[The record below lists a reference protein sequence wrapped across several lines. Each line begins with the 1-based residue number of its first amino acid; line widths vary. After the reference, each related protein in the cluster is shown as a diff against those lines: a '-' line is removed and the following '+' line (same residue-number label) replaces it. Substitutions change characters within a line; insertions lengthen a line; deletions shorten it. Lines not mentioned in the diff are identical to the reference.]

1 MSHKKTSR
9 FSIYTKQ
16 IVNTL
21 RRNPKFVGIL
31 ILAGIGTA
39 VLVATKAGTFSI
51 ALQPELG
58 STSGCAEKITDNSAT
73 EPSSN
78 NAVRFGTGSGCVV
91 VPPPPSDN
99 NKFTF
104 AVVPDTQNEIGYT
117 GNYYNFTNRWN
128 WLINNR
134 QSLNLKYI
142 FQVGDVN
149 NWAGKICETATGDPN
164 CSGITNYDQ
173 SSEGLKILENAGM
186 PYLITPGNHD
196 TAAVRAD
203 GNACQDTKPNP
214 SNGIAYKP
222 SCPGS
227 SASVQVRNM
236 SSWEKTFPK
245 SRYPGIVTLCDE
257 FNANRDR
264 LMTKGAPAGMSSS
277 SIDHPQ
283 WMSNY
288 CASHNNTDNAY
299 RTFTAGGLNWLAI
312 NYEFYPRQVV
322 QEWMRIVIENHPHHN
337 IILVSHMFLSSNSK
351 TLSTGSSGYTAVE
364 GTPKRVFDYVIS
376 KYPNVKF
383 TFSGHTTGNN
393 GCAKLT
399 GVNGNTIYSYLNDR
413 QDGLG
418 NVVRLLEITP
428 DAGNG
433 KGKVDSR
440 MYSPKNEKNNYPTQ
454 LDMSDFKNCSTT
466 DIQWTR

>member
-1 MSHKKTSR
+1 MTKRYKKSIIAKIKGSKKKTKLRAISMVL
-9 FSIYTKQ
+9 I
-16 IVNTL
+16 IAVIGGIVMLVNTKAAT
-21 RRNPKFVGIL
+21 PSAKIEPES
-31 ILAGIGTA
+31 GTVSSPAQKVADSSASGGSA
-39 VLVATKAGTFSI
+39 VQFGAAT
-51 ALQPELG
+51 
-58 STSGCAEKITDNSAT
+58 TDNQA
-73 EPSSN
+73 
-78 NAVRFGTGSGCVV
+78 
-91 VPPPPSDN
+91 
-99 NKFTF
+99 FTF
-104 AVVPDTQNEIGYT
+104 AVVPDTQNEIGYP

-149 NWAGKICETATGDPN
+149 NWTGKICETTTKDPN
-164 CSGITNYDQ
+164 CSGISNFDQ

-186 PYLITPGNHD
+186 PYMITPGNHD

-203 GNACQDTKPNP
+203 GKACNDT
-214 SNGIAYKP
+214 SGGYKP

-227 SASVQVRNM
+227 NASTQVRNM
-236 SSWEKTFPK
+236 SAWEKAYPK
-245 SRYPGIVTLCDE
+245 SRFPGIVTLCDE

-264 LMTKGAPAGMSSS
+264 LMTKGTPAGMSSS
-277 SIDHPQ
+277 SLDHPQ

-299 RTFTAGGLNWLAI
+299 RTFTSGGLNWLAI
-312 NYEFYPRQVV
+312 NYEFFPRQVV

-337 IILVSHMFLSSNSK
+337 IILVSHMILSNNSK
-351 TLSTGSSGYTAVE
+351 TLSTASSGYTAAE

-383 TFSGHTTGNN
+383 TFSGHTSSNN

-413 QDGLG
+413 QDDLG

-433 KGKVDSR
+433 MGKINSR